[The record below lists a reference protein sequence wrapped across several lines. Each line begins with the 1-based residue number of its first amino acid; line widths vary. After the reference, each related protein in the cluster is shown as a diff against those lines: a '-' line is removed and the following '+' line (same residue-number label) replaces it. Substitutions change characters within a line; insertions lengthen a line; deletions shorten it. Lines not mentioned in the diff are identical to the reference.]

1 MPPVEGGEGE
11 KRKLSLHK
19 PCSNKFP
26 LKIPP
31 NSASKYENDIL
42 IFQTKEFCFLFNAC
56 GKQSAV
62 CLGEGEGGGG
72 GVKRFVDLGAVFP
85 V

>member
-1 MPPVEGGEGE
+1 MEGGEGE

-72 GVKRFVDLGAVFP
+72 C
-85 V
+85 